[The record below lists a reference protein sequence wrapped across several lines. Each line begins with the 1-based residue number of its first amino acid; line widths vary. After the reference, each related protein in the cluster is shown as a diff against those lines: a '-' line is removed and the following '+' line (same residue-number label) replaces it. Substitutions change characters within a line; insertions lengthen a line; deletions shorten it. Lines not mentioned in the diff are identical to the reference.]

1 MTKNRSKD
9 ETNVTFFFNNKTVES
24 CKIEIKIRMDSRY
37 KLQTLLSIFKVSLNI
52 VHAHRTFLK
61 DAIEAKSDFFVR
73 KTLTLTA
80 VPALRKTT
88 SCHAEGHITTFQ
100 TVRSSKLY
108 FALSII
114 FLSLVLFSLCSPMSS
129 FISLILLLISITILC
144 YLLFFFCF
152 VVFLMYY
159 SSLNF
164 AEIRNGFLFCFY
176 SNS

>member
-1 MTKNRSKD
+1 M
-9 ETNVTFFFNNKTVES
+9 
-24 CKIEIKIRMDSRY
+24 
-37 KLQTLLSIFKVSLNI
+37 NI

-88 SCHAEGHITTFQ
+88 SCHAEGHTTTFL
-100 TVRSSKLY
+100 TVLSSDLY
-108 FALSII
+108 FALSFIFVALSYRYFAI
-114 FLSLVLFSLCSPMSS
+114 YFLFLSLVLFSLCSPMYS

-159 SSLNF
+159 SSLIF
-164 AEIRNGFLFCFY
+164 AEITNGFLFVFIQILKLQFSAFSSTLFY
-176 SNS
+176 LMLALSFCMFFFF

>member
-1 MTKNRSKD
+1 MS
-9 ETNVTFFFNNKTVES
+9 S
-24 CKIEIKIRMDSRY
+24 
-37 KLQTLLSIFKVSLNI
+37 NI

-88 SCHAEGHITTFQ
+88 SCHAEGHTTTFQ

-114 FLSLVLFSLCSPMSS
+114 FLSLVLFSLCSFISS
-129 FISLILLLISITILC
+129 FIAFDNDTVLPSFLHFCRRISFV
-144 YLLFFFCF
+144 LFKH
-152 VVFLMYY
+152 Y
-159 SSLNF
+159 F